1 MFYSFSIN
9 LIKSANQQTIF
20 KIYIN
25 NITYYMLNDCIIFNS
40 YILLSWTIMDI
51 HRISLLLW
59 YWHFSGSNYHFQSSE
74 HWISMSPC
82 LMTSQAGHIIF
93 YIAHNSSFNKN
104 LSQWT
109 IWIWWFIS
117 LRLIFLILK
126 HLKHLSLC
134 HDLL

>member
-40 YILLSWTIMDI
+40 YILLSWIIMDI

-59 YWHFSGSNYHFQSSE
+59 YHFESSE
-74 HWISMSPC
+74 NWISMSPC

-104 LSQWT
+104 LSQRI

-117 LRLIFLILK
+117 LRLIFLKLK